1 MRRYTIERW
10 VTERVANGGV
20 VEIGAGE
27 VRIAA
32 GCGRVIVTSVEA
44 IMVIVVVFFSF
55 RVLRLVD
62 YRLG

>member
-1 MRRYTIERW
+1 M
-10 VTERVANGGV
+10 TERVANGGV

-32 GCGRVIVTSVEA
+32 GCGRVIVTNVEA
-44 IMVIVVVFFSF
+44 IMIIFIVFLSF

-62 YRLG
+62 YRFG